1 MKIFKYN
8 YTVMFS
14 DCDNAQIVF
23 YPNFFQWFD
32 RATQNMFI
40 EVGLPWNEI
49 WINYDIVGLPLV
61 DASAK
66 FNKPLRMEDEIVIES
81 YVEEWGN
88 KVWTIRHDVK
98 MGDTVHVEGTEKRVW
113 GKRDPDA
120 PAGIRAE
127 PVPDEVRALIG
138 GE

>member
-40 EVGLPWNEI
+40 QVGLPWNEV
-49 WINYDIVGLPLV
+49 WIKYDIVGL
-61 DASAK
+61 
-66 FNKPLRMEDEIVIES
+66 
-81 YVEEWGN
+81 
-88 KVWTIRHDVK
+88 
-98 MGDTVHVEGTEKRVW
+98 
-113 GKRDPDA
+113 
-120 PAGIRAE
+120 
-127 PVPDEVRALIG
+127 
-138 GE
+138 

>member
-23 YPNFFQWFD
+23 YPNYFQWFD

-61 DASAK
+61 DASAN
-66 FNKPLRMEDEIVIES
+66 FIKPLRMEDEIVIES
-81 YVEEWGN
+81 HVEDWGN
-88 KVWTIRHDVK
+88 KVWTLRHDVK
-98 MGDTVHVEGTEKRVW
+98 KGDTVHVEGIEKRVW

-127 PVPDEVRALIG
+127 PVPADVRALIG

>member
-1 MKIFKYN
+1 
-8 YTVMFS
+8 MFS

-49 WINYDIVGLPLV
+49 WINYNIVGLPLV

-66 FNKPLRMEDEIVIES
+66 FIKSLRMEDEIVIES
-81 YVEEWGN
+81 QVVEWGD
-88 KVWTIRHDVK
+88 KVWVLRHEVK
-98 MGDTVHVEGTEKRVW
+98 LGDAIHVEGTEKRVW
-113 GKRDPDA
+113 GARDADA
-120 PAGIRAE
+120 PQGFRAE
-127 PVPDEVRALIG
+127 PVPAEVRALLS